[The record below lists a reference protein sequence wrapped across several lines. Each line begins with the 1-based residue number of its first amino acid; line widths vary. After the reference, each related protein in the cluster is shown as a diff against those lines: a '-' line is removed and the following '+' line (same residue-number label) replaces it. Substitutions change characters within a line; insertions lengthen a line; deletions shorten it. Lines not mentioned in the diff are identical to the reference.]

1 MTKGTQIQIH
11 CFVDNKSVV
20 ESLLSGKE
28 VEGRLSRIDMA
39 AIEEMVERKQISVS
53 WVGTSNQL
61 ADCLTKRGASTE
73 KLREALYMD
82 Q

>member
-1 MTKGTQIQIH
+1 M
-11 CFVDNKSVV
+11 FDA
-20 ESLLSGKE
+20 LLSGKE
-28 VEGRLSRIDMA
+28 VDGRLSRIDMA
-39 AIEEMVERKQISVS
+39 AIEEMVEKKQISVS
-53 WVGTSNQL
+53 WVGTSGQL